1 MLTFQ
6 FTRTSKL
13 TYPQRPRGRT
23 VKPRQRLLQQ
33 HLETNEILKI
43 VREPN
48 RDRQK
53 TLDNR
58 RFSAIRPVMRLSVKH
73 PLNMSRCSITSFL
86 DGWQS
91 ITTTIPPI
99 IGTLVS
105 NISYTF
111 RVPFKVHSVMHHKRI
126 VLTCYISRWEFKTTN
141 TRFLSHRFDQDDAQR
156 RREWQ
161 RDPWLAVCTP
171 SEHTPISPR
180 EETLGTCPSR
190 S

>member
-13 TYPQRPRGRT
+13 TYPQRPRDHT
-23 VKPRQRLLQQ
+23 VSQDKGYLSGIF
-33 HLETNEILKI
+33 ETNEILKI

-86 DGWQS
+86 DGWQN

-105 NISYTF
+105 NNISYDIPCPFQSTF
-111 RVPFKVHSVMHHKRI
+111 QANGTDVLYIKVRIQNNQHSVL
-126 VLTCYISRWEFKTTN
+126 VRW
-141 TRFLSHRFDQDDAQR
+141 
-156 RREWQ
+156 
-161 RDPWLAVCTP
+161 V
-171 SEHTPISPR
+171 
-180 EETLGTCPSR
+180 
-190 S
+190 